1 LRELAKN
8 SGWIFTRQKGGSVE
22 KPRNRPFEVIS
33 DGLQFHSVGHEE
45 YPLAVLPEQ
54 AKLRLQNSTGLM
66 QSASEIRKL
75 AVLGD
80 YLPRKCGIAT
90 FTGDLYTS
98 LASQY
103 KDVRCFVVPVTD
115 TEAGYDY
122 PGEVRFEIQE
132 QDISSYHR
140 AADFLNITNVGVVS
154 LQHEFGIFGG
164 KAGGYVVPLLRALKM
179 PVVTTLHSVLRQPNP
194 EQRRVVEQI
203 LTHSARVVV
212 MTQRGRELLREVFNA
227 PDEKIDVIAHGIP
240 DMQFVDPNFYKDKF
254 GVEGK
259 LVLLTFGLLSP
270 NKGIEHMLNAL
281 PAILEEF
288 PNVVYIVLGATHPN
302 LVREQGE
309 TYRFS
314 LERLAKK
321 NKVQRNVIFYNRFVD
336 IEELKEFIG
345 AADLYVTPYL
355 NEAQIT
361 SGTLAYAFGAGK
373 AVISTPYWHAQ
384 ELLAE
389 ERGVLV
395 PFADPKA
402 LAREVIGLLADE
414 PRRHAIRKNAYK
426 LGREMIWENVGRLY
440 MHCFERARLERAQMS
455 RRSFVIRTLDQ
466 QPRQW
471 PELKLDHLI
480 RMTDSTGMFQHAI
493 FSVPNFAEGYCTD
506 DNARAFILTVLLE
519 ELGEDSQKVRS
530 LASTYLAFL
539 NFAFD
544 RGSRRFRNFM
554 SFDRKW
560 LEDRG
565 SEDSNGRA
573 LWALGIGVGRS
584 KRPSFQALAG
594 QLFNRA
600 LPEAME
606 FKSPRAWALS
616 LLGIH
621 EYLRRFTGDLLAQ
634 QTRDTLT
641 SRLMEGFSDTSEAD
655 WPWCEETVTYDNA
668 KLAQALIISG
678 TATEQEEIVE
688 TGLRALRWLAELQT
702 SDDGRFRPIGCHGFY
717 KRGEARA
724 GFDQQPIEANAMV
737 SACLEAYRLTADS
750 FWHVQ
755 ASRAFDW
762 FLGWND
768 LGLELYSQSSGGCYD
783 ALHVDRVNQNQGA
796 ESTLAFLISLV
807 EMKLFEAV
815 VGALEQRSEEAS
827 GALEVET
834 ALNDGLRATT
844 VRE

>member
-1 LRELAKN
+1 
-8 SGWIFTRQKGGSVE
+8 
-22 KPRNRPFEVIS
+22 
-33 DGLQFHSVGHEE
+33 
-45 YPLAVLPEQ
+45 
-54 AKLRLQNSTGLM
+54 M
-66 QSASEIRKL
+66 QSTSEIRKL
-75 AVLGD
+75 AFIGD

-90 FTGDLYTS
+90 FTADLYAS
-98 LASQY
+98 VASQF
-103 KDVRCFVVPVTD
+103 KDTKCFVVPVND
-115 TEAGYDY
+115 NEEGYDY
-122 PGEVRFEIQE
+122 PAEVRFEIQE
-132 QDISSYHR
+132 QDLSSYHR
-140 AADFLNITNVGVVS
+140 AADFLNITNVGAVS

-164 KAGGYVVPLLRALKM
+164 KAGSHLVPLLRALKM
-179 PVVTTLHSVLRQPNP
+179 PVVTTLHSILRQPNP
-194 EQRRVVEQI
+194 DQRRVMEQI
-203 LTHSARVVV
+203 VAHSTRVVV
-212 MTQRGRELLREVFNA
+212 MSQRGRELLEGVFGA
-227 PDEKIDVIAHGIP
+227 PADKIDVIAHGIP

-254 GVEGK
+254 GVEGR

-281 PAILEEF
+281 PAILAEF
-288 PNVVYIVLGATHPN
+288 PNLVYIVLGATHPN
-302 LVREQGE
+302 LLRDQGE

-321 NKVQRNVIFYNRFVD
+321 NKVEKNVIFYNRFVD

-345 AADLYVTPYL
+345 AADLYITPYL

-373 AVISTPYWHAQ
+373 AVVSTPYWHAQ
-384 ELLAE
+384 ELLADD
-389 ERGVLV
+389 RGVLV
-395 PFADPKA
+395 PFADSKA

-414 PRRHAIRKNAYK
+414 PRRHAIRKNAYM

-440 MHCFERARLERAQMS
+440 MRCFEQARLERAQMS

-480 RMTDSTGMFQHAI
+480 RMTDSTGIFQHAT

-519 ELGEDSQKVRS
+519 ELGEDLPKVRN
-530 LASTYLAFL
+530 LATTYLAFL
-539 NFAFD
+539 NFAFN
-544 RGSRRFRNFM
+544 RASRRFRNFM

-560 LEDRG
+560 MEECG
-565 SEDSNGRA
+565 SEDSNGRT
-573 LWALGIGVGRS
+573 LWALGMGVGRS
-584 KRPSFQALAG
+584 RRPSFQALAG

-600 LPEAME
+600 LPVAME
-606 FKSPRAWALS
+606 FKSPRPWALS

-621 EYLRRFTGDLLAQ
+621 EYLRRFTGDRLAQ
-634 QTRDTLT
+634 QTREALT
-641 SRLMEGFSDTSEAD
+641 ARLMEGFSKGSEGE

-678 TATEQEEIVE
+678 GATEQPEVVE
-688 TGLRALRWLAELQT
+688 TGLKALGWLAELQT
-702 SDDGRFRPIGCHGFY
+702 SEDGRFRPIGCHGFY
-717 KRGEARA
+717 RRGEARA

-737 SACLEAYRLTADS
+737 SACLEAYRVTTDPY
-750 FWHVQ
+750 WHAQ

-768 LGLELYSQSSGGCYD
+768 LGLELYSPSSGGCYD

-796 ESTLAFLISLV
+796 ESTLAFLLSLAEMKLLETVVGTFDHRAEEASPSLV
-807 EMKLFEAV
+807 EAEPVL
-815 VGALEQRSEEAS
+815 Q
-827 GALEVET
+827 
-834 ALNDGLRATT
+834 DGR
-844 VRE
+844 